1 MALENEM
8 VGRRQPNNSLQMAF
22 KATFEDYIFFAYRQ
36 SYRHFFPLGL
46 RTDSF
51 PVFFLDFFVRY

>member
-1 MALENEM
+1 MKWW
-8 VGRRQPNNSLQMAF
+8 RRQPNNSLQMAF